1 MKKHPLLFNFILTM
15 AIQIGVY
22 LIEIFEVQIIE
33 PLLQALGCLLYTSD
47 AADEL

>member
-1 MKKHPLLFNFILTM
+1 M

-33 PLLQALGCLLYTSD
+33 PMLQALGVR
-47 AADEL
+47 